1 MLVQLEGHG
10 REDLGGG
17 LDLSRSVGW
26 FTSLFPL
33 RLAPAADLGAS
44 IKAIKEQ
51 LRGVPDKG
59 VGYGLLRYLAGAE
72 SAQALAALPQPRIT
86 FNYLGQFDRQFDEN
100 ALLVPA
106 TESAG
111 QAQDPR
117 APLANWLSIEGQV
130 YGGELKPVSIQI
142 EHKDV
147 WLASQNEWFYS
158 SILDLSLNGDVQKVL
173 LRDMQRHP
181 FKQIV
186 LHLDFQRVNE
196 NEAIHIRVPLHFLN
210 QEKSPAGK
218 KAGIVV
224 THELND
230 VEISCLPRDLPE
242 YIEVDL
248 GSIDVGDI
256 VHLSD
261 LKLPDGVEIPE
272 LRFGKE
278 HDVAVAI
285 AKEMKEEVEVAPAAA
300 EGEAAAAAPAAGA
313 AAAPAKKDDKK

>member
-1 MLVQLEGHG
+1 MAKTHAITVEKRNDEGK
-10 REDLGGG
+10 
-17 LDLSRSVGW
+17 
-26 FTSLFPL
+26 
-33 RLAPAADLGAS
+33 GAS
-44 IKAIKEQ
+44 RR
-51 LRGVPDKG
+51 LR
-59 VGYGLLRYLAGAE
+59 RAG
-72 SAQALAALPQPRIT
+72 Q
-86 FNYLGQFDRQFDEN
+86 
-100 ALLVPA
+100 VPA
-106 TESAG
+106 V
-111 QAQDPR
+111 
-117 APLANWLSIEGQV
+117 V

-158 SILDLSLNGDVQKVL
+158 SILDLSLGGDVQKVL

-181 FKQIV
+181 FKQQV

-218 KAGIVV
+218 KSGIVI

-248 GSIDVGDI
+248 GNIDVGDI

-261 LKLPDGVEIPE
+261 LKLPNGVEIPE

-278 HDVAVAI
+278 HDHAVAVA
-285 AKEMKEEVEVAPAAA
+285 KEIKEEIEEAPVAA
-300 EGEAAAAAPAAGA
+300 EGEATPAAGATGAAPAAGA
-313 AAAPAKKDDKK
+313 APAKKEEKK

>member
-1 MLVQLEGHG
+1 MATSHNISVHKRDDEGK
-10 REDLGGG
+10 
-17 LDLSRSVGW
+17 
-26 FTSLFPL
+26 
-33 RLAPAADLGAS
+33 GAS
-44 IKAIKEQ
+44 RR
-51 LRGVPDKG
+51 LRRS
-59 VGYGLLRYLAGAE
+59 GY
-72 SAQALAALPQPRIT
+72 
-86 FNYLGQFDRQFDEN
+86 
-100 ALLVPA
+100 VPA
-106 TESAG
+106 V
-111 QAQDPR
+111 
-117 APLANWLSIEGQV
+117 V

-158 SILDLSLNGDVQKVL
+158 SILDLSLGGDVQKVL

-181 FKQIV
+181 FKQQV

-210 QEKSPAGK
+210 QETSPAGK
-218 KAGIVV
+218 KAGIVI

-242 YIEVDL
+242 HIEVDL
-248 GSIDVGDI
+248 GAIDVGDI

-261 LKLPDGVEIPE
+261 LKLPSGVEIPE

-285 AKEMKEEVEVAPAAA
+285 AKEMKEEVEVAPVAA